1 MEHLPLLIDSGFTT
15 LIWVLIAI
23 AAAIGIAGA
32 LLILGKQGIAGYVLF
47 GLAFAVLTGTGFALV
62 YSPSS
67 PAKLEAAWLADV
79 AEQFNDRYG
88 TKLTAE
94 DVEELKYP
102 EAAPEGRVALGTLT
116 LSTGREVAL
125 VFNDGRA
132 YLRIIGEEL
141 PFD

>member
-1 MEHLPLLIDSGFTT
+1 MEHLPLPTDPGFTT
-15 LIWVLIAI
+15 LFWVLIAI
-23 AAAIGIAGA
+23 ACAIAVAGA
-32 LLILGKQGIAGYVLF
+32 LLILGKQGITGYVLF
-47 GLAFAVLTGTGFALV
+47 GLAFAVLTGTGFSLV

-102 EAAPEGRVALGTLT
+102 EVAPEGRVALGTLT